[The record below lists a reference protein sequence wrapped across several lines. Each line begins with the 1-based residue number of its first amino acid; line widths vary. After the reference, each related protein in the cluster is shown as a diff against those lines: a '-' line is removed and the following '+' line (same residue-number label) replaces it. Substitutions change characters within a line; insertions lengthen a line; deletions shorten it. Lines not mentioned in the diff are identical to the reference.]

1 MTSEVLI
8 PEIPMPEF
16 DQLADL
22 YWQLGVM
29 QSPSQLQ
36 GYLVGRLSSGDGLDV
51 DPWVTQAS
59 TYIDAVQ
66 APGEEGSA
74 LLAALFTATSLGLIS
89 DDMKFQLLLP
99 DDEVEI
105 NLRVDALGQWCQGF
119 MAGFAEGGKRVQ
131 KQLGQQQYTQD
142 VSEAIS
148 DIAAISQIS
157 LTEEDVAE
165 HSEQQFFE
173 LTEYLRL
180 AAVTIY
186 LDCRREAEV
195 VESSQSAKVKQTAD
209 ESSTTSP
216 SALFGANKKNLH

>member
-1 MTSEVLI
+1 MTIEVPI
-8 PEIPMPEF
+8 PEF

-22 YWQLGVM
+22 YWELGVM

-36 GYLVGRLSSGDGLDV
+36 GYLVGRLSSGDDLEV
-51 DPWVTQAS
+51 DPWVAQAS

-66 APGEEGSA
+66 APGEAGIA
-74 LLAALFTATSLGLIS
+74 LLSSLFAATSLGLVS

-131 KQLGQQQYTQD
+131 KQRGQQQYTQD

-173 LTEYLRL
+173 LAEYLRL

-186 LDCRREAEV
+186 LDCRREAEA
-195 VESSQSAKVKQTAD
+195 VESSQPTEIKNGAD
-209 ESSTTSP
+209 EMSTTSP
-216 SALFGANKKNLH
+216 SALFGANKKKLH